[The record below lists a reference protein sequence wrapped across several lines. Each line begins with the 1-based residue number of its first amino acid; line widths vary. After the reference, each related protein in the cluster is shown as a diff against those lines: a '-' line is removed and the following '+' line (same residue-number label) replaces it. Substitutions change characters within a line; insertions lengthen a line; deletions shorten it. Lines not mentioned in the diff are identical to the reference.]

1 VSKNERYF
9 CRDCPDAETFT
20 RIVTYTKTVYETVDP
35 TGTHIL
41 NEESMGADPD
51 SYNEL
56 EVTCDECG
64 EEAEWGDPRS
74 ALEQIASVMEDEDE

>member
-1 VSKNERYF
+1 
-9 CRDCPDAETFT
+9 
-20 RIVTYTKTVYETVDP
+20 
-35 TGTHIL
+35 
-41 NEESMGADPD
+41 MGADPD